1 MVKMIC
7 ANKPFTLQTKKSL
20 HNAKEKTFTSP
31 QKTKLSIHFTMQK
44 TISPKQEKHNLSKT
58 KTFTILCKTK
68 TFT

>member
-20 HNAKEKTFTSP
+20 RNAKEKTFTSP

-44 TISPKQEKHNLSKT
+44 NNFT
-58 KTFTILCKTK
+58 KARET
-68 TFT
+68 